1 LKKDRFI
8 IGTRGSELALWQTN
22 WVKDKL
28 QKSFPSLSFE
38 TKIIKTKGD
47 KILNS
52 SLSKIGDKGLFTRE
66 IETHLLSGGIDLAVH
81 SLKDLPTVLPDG
93 LAIGAVS
100 ERIDQRDVLISKQ
113 YESIDDLPQ
122 GAKVATGSLRRKSQ
136 LLNYRPDLNVVDIR
150 GNLSSRFRKFDES
163 DLDSMILAYAGV
175 NRLAIDGYIRT
186 VIPTDIMLPATCQGI
201 MAAEV
206 RENDKAVMDIVKVI
220 NNRHSEIESRAER
233 SFLNRLEGGCQIP
246 VGVFSKSAD
255 YSMYMEGMVGT
266 LDGRIVIRER
276 VIGNDSKPE
285 ELGNNLALL
294 LLEKGAKPILNEIRN
309 TVNNEKANA

>member
-1 LKKDRFI
+1 LKKDKFI

-28 QKSFPSLSFE
+28 QKSFPSFSFE

-47 KILNS
+47 KILDS

-66 IETHLLSGGIDLAVH
+66 IEKLLLSGDIDLAIH
-81 SLKDLPTVLPDG
+81 SLKDLPTVLPEG
-93 LAIGAVS
+93 LSIGAVS
-100 ERIDQRDVLISKQ
+100 ERTDQRDMLISKK

-122 GAKVATGSLRRKSQ
+122 GARVATGSLRRKSQ

-150 GNLSSRFRKFDES
+150 GNLNSRFRKFDEP
-163 DLDSMILAYAGV
+163 DIDAMILAYAGV

-186 VIPTDIMLPATCQGI
+186 IIPTDIMLPATCQGI
-201 MAAEV
+201 MAVEV
-206 RENDKAVMDIVKVI
+206 REKDKDVMDVVKVI
-220 NNRHSEIESRAER
+220 NNKHSEIESKAER

-246 VGVFSKSAD
+246 VGVFSKSAEF
-255 YSMYMEGMVGT
+255 SMYMEGMVGT

-276 VIGNDSKPE
+276 IIGNDSKPE
-285 ELGNNLALL
+285 ELGHNLALMI
-294 LLEKGAKPILNEIRN
+294 LEKGAKPILDEIRN
-309 TVNNEKANA
+309 AVNNEKANA